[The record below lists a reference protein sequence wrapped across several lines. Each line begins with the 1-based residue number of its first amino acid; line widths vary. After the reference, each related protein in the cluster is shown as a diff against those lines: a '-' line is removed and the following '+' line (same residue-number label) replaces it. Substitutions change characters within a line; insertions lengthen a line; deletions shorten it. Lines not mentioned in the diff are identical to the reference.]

1 MAPKS
6 KPEAAPEAT
15 PSAAPAE
22 VQNVSPAVPEASPE
36 AGKPGVRVFTKDG
49 VRIKET
55 TKANG
60 IVVTSYL
67 GKEA

>member
-15 PSAAPAE
+15 PSVEPTAAVTPE
-22 VQNVSPAVPEASPE
+22 VTPEAPKAPE
-36 AGKPGVRVFTKDG
+36 PGVRFYTLKDG
-49 VRIKET
+49 SPVKET

-67 GKEA
+67 GKEG